1 MLTFVSFVLVFGGL
15 VFIHELGHFTIAK
28 LSGVRVHEFAM
39 GMGPKL
45 ISVTRG
51 ETAYSLRLLP
61 IGGFVRMAGEEP
73 GDEDDPRG
81 FDKRPIGARMA
92 ILAAGPL
99 SNFALAILLF
109 IMVFM
114 LMGVPSESTLI
125 GEVLPGQPAEKAGIT
140 AGDRVLAID
149 GQIVSQW
156 SEVVTLINAAPNRN
170 LVFSL
175 QRGSE
180 TKTIAVTPQ
189 LDAEGKRGVIG
200 IAGALEKFDLLQS
213 IKLGFQQTITVTQM
227 MVGGLWQAIVQR
239 SAPDVAGPVGII
251 SLVGEVARVGLVN
264 LLWLAAFLSINLGFL
279 NLLPFPALDGGRLLF
294 TFIELVRGRP
304 VDPKK
309 EGFIH
314 FVGFVIL
321 LLLIGVVT
329 YKDIMRLISGA
340 KLP

>member
-1 MLTFVSFVLVFGGL
+1 MLTFVAFVVVFGGL
-15 VFIHELGHFTIAK
+15 VFIHELGHFTVAK

-45 ISVTRG
+45 VSLTRG
-51 ETAYSLRLLP
+51 ETAYSLRLFP

-81 FDKRPIGARMA
+81 FDKRPVGARMA

-99 SNFALAILLF
+99 MNFALSVILF
-109 IMVFM
+109 ILVFM
-114 LMGVPSESTLI
+114 LMGVPSQSTVI
-125 GEVLPGQPAEKAGIT
+125 GDVLPGQPAELAGVE
-140 AGDRVLAID
+140 AGDRILAID
-149 GQIVSQW
+149 GQIVSEW
-156 SEVVTLINAAPNRN
+156 SEVVSRINAAPNRK
-170 LVFSL
+170 LVFSI
-175 QRGSE
+175 QRNSE
-180 TKTIAVTPQ
+180 TKLIEITPG
-189 LDAEGKRGVIG
+189 LDAEGKRGIVG
-200 IAGALEKFDLLQS
+200 IAGSLERFALLQS
-213 IKLGFQQTITVTQM
+213 IRLGFEQTVSVTKM
-227 MVGGLWQAIVQR
+227 MIGGLWQAIAQR

-251 SLVGEVARVGLVN
+251 SLVGEVAKVGIAN

-294 TFIELVRGRP
+294 AFIEVVRGRP

-329 YKDIMRLISGA
+329 YKDILRLIGGA